1 MYSAVTYRNG
11 KEISA
16 DIYEDKANAAAYLT
30 NQLCKGREKPNRDV
44 VFSYLLNNGYRYE
57 TEDIS
62 VELKEMHEPV
72 PYEDYYEQFI
82 M

>member
-16 DIYEDKANAAAYLT
+16 EIYEDKTNAAAYLT
-30 NQLCKGREKPNRDV
+30 NQLCSGREKPNRDV

-57 TEDIS
+57 TEDTS
-62 VELKEMHEPV
+62 VELKELAEPN
-72 PYEDYYEQFI
+72 PEEGYYEQFI